1 MTAVQMVTGISAPNM
16 GSILHAANAAYTP
29 TAIGQALYDT
39 YPLLTA
45 SNLVSILTGPTLF
58 PNMTR
63 DQAITLLSTVGY
75 SQAETLNAVTEK
87 FPFIQTGYGE
97 LVGVLYSKDSPAA
110 LTYLNATMDY
120 ADTAYWYTQSKG
132 PEVSIG
138 PPTKD
143 KGIFIIGDFLV
154 PRSEHVSL
162 TGQYSAVLFPETD
175 FLKQQIICLMA
186 YALQY
191 PYPPQTP

>member
-138 PPTKD
+138 PS
-143 KGIFIIGDFLV
+143 
-154 PRSEHVSL
+154 R
-162 TGQYSAVLFPETD
+162 
-175 FLKQQIICLMA
+175 
-186 YALQY
+186 
-191 PYPPQTP
+191 

>member
-1 MTAVQMVTGISAPNM
+1 
-16 GSILHAANAAYTP
+16 
-29 TAIGQALYDT
+29 
-39 YPLLTA
+39 
-45 SNLVSILTGPTLF
+45 
-58 PNMTR
+58 MTR